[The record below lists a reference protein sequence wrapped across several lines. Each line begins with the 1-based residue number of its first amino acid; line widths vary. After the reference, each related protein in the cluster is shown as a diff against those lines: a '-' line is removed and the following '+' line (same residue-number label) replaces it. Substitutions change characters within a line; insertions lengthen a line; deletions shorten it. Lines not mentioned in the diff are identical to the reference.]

1 MESKWKAASLAL
13 ALALCACK
21 TGSQGQ
27 QSPLAVP
34 AAEQVAVMDGKP
46 ITYGEVEKEQGGRL
60 VQAEIKALT
69 ELHDVRRNAVEQ
81 YVTKR
86 LLEEEAKAKRETL
99 DQWYE
104 KDFLGK
110 VPGPSEQEMK

>member
-1 MESKWKAASLAL
+1 MKSKGKSASLAL
-13 ALALCACK
+13 VVALSACK

-27 QSPLAVP
+27 QSPLAMS

-46 ITYGEVEKEQGGRL
+46 ITYGDVEKEQGGRL

-69 ELHDVRRNAVEQ
+69 ELHDFRRGAVEQ

-86 LLEEEAKAKRETL
+86 LLEDEARSKGETL

-104 KDFLGK
+104 KDLLGK
-110 VPGPSEQEMK
+110 VPAPTEAE